1 MVISWPLSVNGPLRC
16 PVDPHLVKDM
26 ACREALSCL
35 KGKNICNVHLESAC
49 SNVVRAILKSLVDFS
64 YAGEPDDNTE
74 QPDTRSPEA
83 ITNPQPTSEEESES
97 DNDQDQFLMASQNP
111 FTIFFT
117 SEDRLSLARK
127 IVQGISDFNPA
138 ACAKI
143 ALTFALNPSLIDDLT
158 MKDSR
163 RIMELA
169 KLCSEVPWNLPESAV
184 LDPEQ
189 SAPPTHALAEPRTTD
204 AAPAASAVAAQSV
217 PAPTIVA
224 AQSAPA
230 IFAGQSATASADVAA
245 QSATASVD
253 VAAQS
258 ATVPPDVAPMP
269 QIFAQLLPHAI
280 TEPGSSV
287 VPAAATLEII
297 APPSASSD
305 SFAAAAAPSSTSQL
319 FSTAQTHVQNAMSS
333 AAPTDCRVFAPH
345 GNSVSSQFEFADG
358 VFPMSNKQKAT
369 SFELSCVGSQAAT
382 INAVVTNIPSAN
394 INVLPSDK

>member
-1 MVISWPLSVNGPLRC
+1 MVDDQPREI
-16 PVDPHLVKDM
+16 VDYTP
-26 ACREALSCL
+26 AETYT
-35 KGKNICNVHLESAC
+35 GQ
-49 SNVVRAILKSLVDFS
+49 
-64 YAGEPDDNTE
+64 PDDNTE

-143 ALTFALNPSLIDDLT
+143 ALTFALNPSLMDDLT

-204 AAPAASAVAAQSV
+204 AAPAALAVAAQSA

-230 IFAGQSATASADVAA
+230 PTIVAAQSAHAPTDVADKSAPASADVAGQSATASADVAA
-245 QSATASVD
+245 RSATAPS
-253 VAAQS
+253 
-258 ATVPPDVAPMP
+258 DVAPMP
-269 QIFAQLLPHAI
+269 QVFAQVI
-280 TEPGSSV
+280 NDFFDRTEVDVQFSPDYD
-287 VPAAATLEII
+287 LI
-297 APPSASSD
+297 ASSHSNSHYRTWPKRD
-305 SFAAAAAPSSTSQL
+305 TKKP
-319 FSTAQTHVQNAMSS
+319 
-333 AAPTDCRVFAPH
+333 
-345 GNSVSSQFEFADG
+345 GESVSSTRSRVSVDF
-358 VFPMSNKQKAT
+358 
-369 SFELSCVGSQAAT
+369 
-382 INAVVTNIPSAN
+382 AVVSAR
-394 INVLPSDK
+394 VLTTQSIIKSLKSTVVQMEKVLLEDQMLL